1 MSLVLVFI
9 KKVDITIMMR
19 TTVTVILLD
28 NTSVTVIL
36 LDNLSFSMGANCNY
50 RMIPVSVTN
59 IHLFFR
65 AYLSYMISRKS
76 LYM

>member
-28 NTSVTVIL
+28 NL
-36 LDNLSFSMGANCNY
+36 LFSMGANCNY

-65 AYLSYMISRKS
+65 AYISYMIS
-76 LYM
+76 